1 MTIPLSTLKRQINK
15 ITLLLA
21 AGIFAA
27 PLAAF
32 AQSAPQ
38 AAVVTSQAPGKM
50 GEADAIQLQGK
61 VKSINKK
68 TREVTLVGPQGN
80 QMVIPAGEEVK
91 NFDQIRIGDLVTL
104 TYVQAL
110 VVELKAVENN
120 GIRERVES
128 ENKVA
133 AKPGEK
139 PAGMIEKTVRVV
151 ANVVA
156 VNPKAQTVTLRGA
169 KRTVE
174 VAVKDPAML
183 KDVKV
188 GNQVEATYI
197 EAVALVVTA
206 DKKAK

>member
-1 MTIPLSTLKRQINK
+1 MKINK
-15 ITLLLA
+15 ISLLLA

-27 PLAAF
+27 PLTAL
-32 AQSAPQ
+32 AQIAPQ
-38 AAVVTSQAPGKM
+38 AAVVTTQSPGKV
-50 GEADAIQLQGK
+50 GEADAIQIQGK
-61 VKSINKK
+61 VKAINKK

-80 QMVIPAGEEVK
+80 QLVIPAGEDVK
-91 NFDQIRIGDLVTL
+91 NFDQIRVGDLVTL

-110 VVELKAVENN
+110 VLELKAVQNN

-139 PAGMIEKTVRVV
+139 PAGMIEKTVRIV

-156 VNPKAQTVTLRGA
+156 VNPKAQTVTLRGP

-188 GNQVEATYI
+188 GNQVEATFI

>member
-1 MTIPLSTLKRQINK
+1 MKINK
-15 ITLLLA
+15 ISLLLA

-27 PLAAF
+27 PLTAL

-38 AAVVTSQAPGKM
+38 VAVVTSQAPGKV
-50 GEADAIQLQGK
+50 GEADAIQIQGK
-61 VKSINKK
+61 VKAINKK

-80 QMVIPAGEEVK
+80 QLVIPAGEDVK
-91 NFDQIRIGDLVTL
+91 NFDQIRVGDLVTL

-110 VVELKAVENN
+110 VLELKAVKKN

-139 PAGMIEKTVRVV
+139 PAGMIEKTVRIV

-156 VNPKAQTVTLRGA
+156 VNPKAQTVTLRGP

-188 GNQVEATYI
+188 GNQVEATFI

>member
-1 MTIPLSTLKRQINK
+1 MKINK
-15 ITLLLA
+15 ISLLLA

-27 PLAAF
+27 PLAAV

-38 AAVVTSQAPGKM
+38 AAVVTSQAPGKI

-128 ENKVA
+128 VNKVA

-139 PAGMIEKTVRVV
+139 PAGMIEKTIRVV

-174 VAVKDPAML
+174 LAVKDPAML
-183 KDVKV
+183 KDVAV
-188 GNQVEATYI
+188 GNQVEVTYV
-197 EAVALVVTA
+197 EGVALSVTA
-206 DKKAK
+206 DPKGK

>member
-1 MTIPLSTLKRQINK
+1 MKINK
-15 ITLLLA
+15 ISLLLA
-21 AGIFAA
+21 ASVFAA
-27 PLAAF
+27 PLVAF

-61 VKSINKK
+61 VKSIDKK
-68 TREVTLVGPQGN
+68 AREVTVVGPQGN
-80 QMVIPAGEEVK
+80 QIVLPAGDEVK
-91 NFDQIRIGDLVTL
+91 NFDQIRVGDLVTL

-110 VVELKAVENN
+110 VVELKKVENS

-128 ENKVA
+128 ENRVA

-139 PAGMIEKTVRVV
+139 PAGMIEKTVHVV

-156 VNPKAQTVTLRGA
+156 LNPKAQTVTLRGA

-174 VAVKDPAML
+174 LAVKDPAML

>member
-1 MTIPLSTLKRQINK
+1 MKINK
-15 ITLLLA
+15 ISLLLA
-21 AGIFAA
+21 ASVFAA
-27 PLAAF
+27 PPVAF

-38 AAVVTSQAPGKM
+38 AAMVSSQAPGKL
-50 GEADAIQLQGK
+50 GEANAIQVQGK
-61 VKSINKK
+61 VKAINKK
-68 TREVTLVGPQGN
+68 SREVTIIGPQGN
-80 QMVIPAGEEVK
+80 QIILPAGDEVK
-91 NFDQIRIGDLVTL
+91 NFDQIRVGDLVTL
-104 TYVQAL
+104 TYAQAL
-110 VVELKAVENN
+110 VVELKKMENN

-128 ENKVA
+128 ESQSV

-139 PAGMIEKTVRVV
+139 PAGMVEKTIRVV

-174 VAVKDPAML
+174 VMVNDPALL

-197 EAVALVVTA
+197 EAVALVVSA

>member
-1 MTIPLSTLKRQINK
+1 MKINK
-15 ITLLLA
+15 ISLLFA
-21 AGIFAA
+21 ASICAA
-27 PLAAF
+27 PLAAL
-32 AQSAPQ
+32 AQNAPQ
-38 AAVVTSQAPGKM
+38 VAVVTSQAPGKI
-50 GEADAIQLQGK
+50 GEADAIQVQGK

-80 QMVIPAGEEVK
+80 QIVLPAGDEVK
-91 NFDQIRIGDLVTL
+91 NFDQIRVGDLVTL

-110 VVELKAVENN
+110 VVELKKVENS

-128 ENKVA
+128 ENRVA

-139 PAGMIEKTVRVV
+139 PAGMVEKTVRVV

-174 VAVKDPAML
+174 VAVNDPALL
-183 KDVKV
+183 KSVQV

-197 EAVALVVTA
+197 EAVVLVVTA
-206 DKKAK
+206 EKKSK

>member
-1 MTIPLSTLKRQINK
+1 MKINK
-15 ITLLLA
+15 ISLLLA

-27 PLAAF
+27 PLAAV

-38 AAVVTSQAPGKM
+38 AAVVTSQAPGKI

-128 ENKVA
+128 VNKVA

-139 PAGMIEKTVRVV
+139 PAGMIEKTIRVV

-174 VAVKDPAML
+174 LAVKDPAML

>member
-1 MTIPLSTLKRQINK
+1 MKINK
-15 ITLLLA
+15 ISLLFA
-21 AGIFAA
+21 ASICAA
-27 PLAAF
+27 PLAAL
-32 AQSAPQ
+32 AQNAPQ
-38 AAVVTSQAPGKM
+38 VAVVTSQAPGKI
-50 GEADAIQLQGK
+50 GEADAIQVQGK

-80 QMVIPAGEEVK
+80 QIVLPAGDEVK
-91 NFDQIRIGDLVTL
+91 NFDQIRVGDLVTL

-110 VVELKAVENN
+110 VVELKKVENS

-128 ENKVA
+128 ENRVA

-139 PAGMIEKTVRVV
+139 PAGMIEKTIRVV

-174 VAVKDPAML
+174 LAVKDPAML
-183 KDVKV
+183 KEVKV

-197 EAVALVVTA
+197 ESVALVVTA
-206 DKKAK
+206 DKTAK